1 MAMLVITRWYMFLV
15 LMFILKLRCV
25 PFRSHVR
32 SEVVKIASIGMNQ
45 PCKSGAVAQ
54 LRAMEFVFLDKA

>member
-1 MAMLVITRWYMFLV
+1 MFLV